1 MGGFVRSIVRRV
13 FRRPDPVVIQAPVQA
28 AAPAQTAKK
37 TDAKTA
43 SAMAA
48 SKAGKY
54 GTSTIMTE
62 ATGLEDEANVS
73 KTVLGGQSTT
83 GKKKKINY
91 A

>member
-37 TDAKTA
+37 VDAKT
-43 SAMAA
+43 SQTMAA

-54 GTSTIMTE
+54 GDATLMTE
-62 ATGLEDEANVS
+62 ATGIEEEANVS
-73 KTVLGGQSTT
+73 KTALGGSSI
-83 GKKKKINY
+83 KKKKKY

>member
-28 AAPAQTAKK
+28 APAQTAKK
-37 TDAKTA
+37 ADAKT
-43 SAMAA
+43 SQTMAA

-54 GTSTIMTE
+54 GDATLMTE
-62 ATGLEDEANVS
+62 ATGIEEEANVA
-73 KTVLGGQSTT
+73 KTALGGSSI
-83 GKKKKINY
+83 KKKKKY